1 MDHQHRRFSDRH
13 RRGFSILE
21 LLIVLAIFGIV
32 AAVSMPVGG
41 AAVQSYKLSGQAHAI
56 AYQVALAKMR
66 AASSFTRARVF
77 IDLANRTYRLEAW
90 NKTTSL
96 WTTDGG
102 IEQLP
107 RLIDFS
113 FGAATAPPPNTQGAI
128 GQAAQCRVGVLAASA
143 LVADSSCVT
152 FNSRGV
158 PIDSTGAPTGNDAVY
173 LTDGTAVYATT
184 VSATGMTQ
192 LWWTPAQTLSWQKQ

>member
-13 RRGFSILE
+13 RSGFSILE

-90 NKTTSL
+90 NKTTST
-96 WTTDGG
+96 WITEGG
-102 IEQLP
+102 TEQMP
-107 RLIDFS
+107 RLIV
-113 FGAATAPPPNTQGAI
+113 FGIGSATAPPPNTQGAI
-128 GQAAQCRVGVLAASA
+128 GQAAACLPGVDATATA
-143 LVADSSCVT
+143 IANSSCVT

-192 LWWTPAQTLSWQKQ
+192 LWWTPVQTLSWQKQ